1 MRRVTLEI
9 GGMAVG
15 IEYDLESY
23 GAVLRDKYGGYFSE
37 NAPGFSIK
45 ARVVPGFK
53 TGCPNLPD
61 PAVRR
66 PDGAYDLL
74 WYDLKGVFDP
84 AARTATVTVSDS
96 ELSVNSVM
104 RMLYSFYVRPMH
116 GLLLHAAS
124 FVRNG
129 DAYVFPGVSTAGKT
143 TLSELTLASRPECE
157 LLTDEISIVRLLGGR
172 WTAFGTPFWGNLRIG
187 GRNVSAPVHRICFIE
202 KAAGH
207 EVATI
212 DRREAFRR
220 LMQNALFLVKD
231 RVSAQETMDLA
242 VEIAAAVDSCV
253 LQFRKDAGFWEII

>member
-1 MRRVTLEI
+1 MPRVTLEI

-23 GAVLRDKYGGYFSE
+23 GAVLRDKYGGYFSD

-45 ARVVPGFK
+45 AGVIPGFK

-84 AARTATVTVSDS
+84 AARTATVTISDTEHS
-96 ELSVNSVM
+96 LNSVM
-104 RMLYSFYVRPMH
+104 RMLYSFYIRPMH

-124 FVRNG
+124 FTRDG
-129 DAYVFPGVSTAGKT
+129 GAFIFPGVSTAGKT

-157 LLTDEISIVRLLGGR
+157 LLTDEISLVRRIEGR

-187 GRNVSAPVHRICFIE
+187 GRNVSAPVRRICFIE
-202 KAAGH
+202 KAGAH
-207 EVATI
+207 EVARI
-212 DRREAFRR
+212 DRQEAFRR
-220 LMQNALFLVKD
+220 LMQNALFLTKD
-231 RVSAQETMDLA
+231 RASAQETMDLA
-242 VEIAAAVDSCV
+242 DEISGAVDSCV
-253 LQFRKDAGFWEII
+253 LKFKRDTGFWDII